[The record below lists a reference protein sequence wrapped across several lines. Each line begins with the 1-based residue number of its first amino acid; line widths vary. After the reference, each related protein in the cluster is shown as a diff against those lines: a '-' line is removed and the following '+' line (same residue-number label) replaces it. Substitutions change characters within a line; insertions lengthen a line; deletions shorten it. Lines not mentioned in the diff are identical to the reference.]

1 MAAELQYW
9 TAVSAT
15 KPKRIEGHTSNVES
29 PILYSQFI
37 NATLCSND
45 TAGDTVIIPHKIPNP
60 LFINA
65 QPTELN
71 SGNCLHGN
79 GTTVGAH
86 IADPASS
93 PTQITT
99 AATAGASTVVL
110 TGGSALDDVYNF
122 CWIDIRYSNG
132 NIQTVQVLDYVGS
145 TKVATLAEPLVQSI
159 ATTGSYWTYRGSVMT
174 LPTTSTTPTFKFE
187 VIGTFQN

>member
-9 TAVSAT
+9 TAVTNT
-15 KPKRIEGHTSNVES
+15 KPRRIEGHTSNVEH
-29 PILYSQFI
+29 PILYSEYI
-37 NATLCSND
+37 TATLCSND
-45 TAGDTVIIPHKIPNP
+45 TAGDTAIIPHKITNP
-60 LFINA
+60 VMINA

-86 IADPASS
+86 IAAPASS
-93 PTQITT
+93 WNQITT

-110 TGGSALDDVYNF
+110 TGATDLADVYNF
-122 CWIDIRYSNG
+122 VTIDIRYASG
-132 NIQTVQVLDYVGS
+132 NVQTVRVLDFAATS
-145 TKVATLAEPLVQSI
+145 LTATLEAPLTESI
-159 ATTGSYWTYRGSVMT
+159 ATTGTYWRYRGSIMT

-187 VIGTFQN
+187 VIGTFE